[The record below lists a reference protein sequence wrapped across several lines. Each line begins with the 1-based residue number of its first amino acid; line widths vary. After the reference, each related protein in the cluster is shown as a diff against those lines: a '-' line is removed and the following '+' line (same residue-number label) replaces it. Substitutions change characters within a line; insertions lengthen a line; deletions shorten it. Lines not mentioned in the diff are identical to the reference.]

1 MCNNILLRGN
11 NNINVIGSNN
21 NNIKSND
28 ITQRNSVDNNDDV
41 IKMRLSQLKKDSYPS
56 FSGSSNSSN
65 TPKLYHVGNH
75 INNNNNNSLLMSSPT
90 AHAHISSSI
99 IGLNKSN
106 NSPLHSNS
114 HSHSRKK
121 LTIEI
126 PQSPNLQHNP
136 SQHNPYYKI

>member
-11 NNINVIGSNN
+11 NNINVI
-21 NNIKSND
+21 KSND
-28 ITQRNSVDNNDDV
+28 ITQRNFVDNNDDV

-56 FSGSSNSSN
+56 FSGSNSSSN
-65 TPKLYHVGNH
+65 TPKLYHVGNNV
-75 INNNNNNSLLMSSPT
+75 NNNKSLLMSSPT
-90 AHAHISSSI
+90 GHAHVSSSI
-99 IGLNKSN
+99 IGLNKSS
-106 NSPLHSNS
+106 NSPLHSNSHS

>member
-1 MCNNILLRGN
+1 MCSNILLRGN
-11 NNINVIGSNN
+11 SNGN
-21 NNIKSND
+21 MTKSND
-28 ITQRNSVDNNDDV
+28 IIQRNFIDSNDDV

-56 FSGSSNSSN
+56 FSGSNSSSN

-75 INNNNNNSLLMSSPT
+75 INSNNNNLLMSSP
-90 AHAHISSSI
+90 SI
-99 IGLNKSN
+99 IGLSKSN
-106 NSPLHSNS
+106 NSPLHSNSHS